1 MSLPVT
7 ETNAR
12 SIAKAVS
19 YRVLGSIA
27 TAGIVFVFSRKL
39 TLSLEVGAIESL
51 VKIGMYFI
59 HERVWNHIDFGR
71 PKPPEYE
78 I

>member
-1 MSLPVT
+1 M

-19 YRVLGSIA
+19 YRLLGSA
-27 TAGIVFVFSRKL
+27 TTGLILYLLTSRA
-39 TLSLEVGAIESL
+39 TLSLIGSALDVVL
-51 VKIGMYFI
+51 KIGAYFV
-59 HERVWNHIDFGR
+59 HERIWNHINFGR

>member
-1 MSLPVT
+1 M

-19 YRVLGSIA
+19 YRLLGSMTTGLIMYL
-27 TAGIVFVFSRKL
+27 L
-39 TLSLEVGAIESL
+39 TNRAALSLIGGAL
-51 VKIGMYFI
+51 DVVLKIGAYFV
-59 HERVWNHIDFGR
+59 HERIWNHISFGR
-71 PKPPEYE
+71 VKPPEYE